1 MIGERYALSFGN
13 HARYIAVQ
21 PGSDNELGLK
31 EKGAEFGPLMHSAMP
46 QSYSLAAASAG
57 ASGPLVACA
66 SMRAFLPR
74 KPRR

>member
-21 PGSDNELGLK
+21 SGSDNELGLK
-31 EKGAEFGPLMHSAMP
+31 EKGAEFGPLMHSAAMP
-46 QSYSLAAASAG
+46 KSYSLAAASA
-57 ASGPLVACA
+57 ASGPPVACA